1 MKRLLFVVAVVA
13 GLFGIS
19 YGADPE
25 VSKKSEIAVFGVYSS
40 YNMPSAAVAYFD
52 DQMIGVFND
61 LKRFKVI
68 GFQYRMDEASADKFI
83 KKIKELKKEQ
93 ILNDKNLIDE
103 DFGVVVIPAVDLEA
117 MTKSFFI
124 AIPIVSGWSVT
135 KVQIEKKSKDL
146 KGNTTSKWVWVYKAN
161 VNVSI
166 RLIDADGTL
175 VDKYSK
181 DQSYESETG
190 EQDAYQH
197 AIKDAVWGLTFFL
210 RNMDQFKIK
219 TKVLEVPAPGT
230 LYMELG
236 KDMGVLP
243 GYEFI
248 IEKSSALGATGKTI
262 KMESG
267 LVRVESIGADYSIGK
282 VIFGSPI
289 INDQLV
295 EAPMMGGRLTIGGGI
310 GAMNVAAANI
320 QMVFEDY
327 SPTPDIFTT
336 NINLVEQSIVP
347 HIGIAWESEIGY
359 ALLGHA
365 ELGLYIGTP
374 LALNL
379 DLGVGYE
386 IYLGPLSIV
395 PSIDLSIIG
404 NYTSLGTYDASTSL
418 YLTMNDQ
425 DYSNPVNVDLIGA
438 TLGAKPKLSIN
449 IQFSQGFKLR
459 LFGGYALY
467 FLPFYQVKFT
477 DTLDE
482 NKTSTIDITDSHLSF
497 LVNGVKKTGL
507 PIDYNG
513 VFAGAEFV
521 FRF

>member
-1 MKRLLFVVAVVA
+1 MKRLLVVVSIVA

-68 GFQYRMDEASADKFI
+68 GFQYRMDTASADKFI
-83 KKIKELKKEQ
+83 KKIKDLKKEN

-103 DFGVVVIPAVDLEA
+103 DFGVVVIPAVDLEKMA
-117 MTKSFFI
+117 KSFFI
-124 AIPIVSGWSVT
+124 AIPMVSGWSVT

-146 KGNTTSKWVWVYKAN
+146 KGNTTSKWVWVYKAS

-166 RLIDADGTL
+166 RLIDADGNL
-175 VDKYSK
+175 VDVYSK
-181 DQSYESETG
+181 DQNYESETG

-219 TKVLEVPAPGT
+219 TKVLEVPGPGT

-236 KDMGVLP
+236 KDMGVKP

-289 INDQLV
+289 VNDQLV
-295 EAPMMGGRLTIGGGI
+295 EAPMMGGRLTLGGGVSMVDI
-310 GAMNVAAANI
+310 KAGNVFMLYNDDSPAPDYFSNTFSFAA
-320 QMVFEDY
+320 QTLV
-327 SPTPDIFTT
+327 PK
-336 NINLVEQSIVP
+336 INLSYEI
-347 HIGIAWESEIGY
+347 EIGY
-359 ALLGHA
+359 ALLGRA
-365 ELGLYIGTP
+365 QIGLYISDP
-374 LALNL
+374 LGLNL

-386 IYLGPLSIV
+386 LYLGAFSIV
-395 PSIDLSIIG
+395 PSIDLSLIG
-404 NYTSLGTYDASTSL
+404 NYFDLGTMKNQTGYIEV
-418 YLTMNDQ
+418 NDQ
-425 DYSNPVNVDLIGA
+425 KYYNDVKVSMMGLSI
-438 TLGAKPKLSIN
+438 GAKPGLSFN
-449 IQFSQGFKLR
+449 FQFSQGFKLR
-459 LFGGYALY
+459 IFGGYTFT
-467 FLPFYQVKFT
+467 FLPIYSVKFE
-477 DTLDE
+477 DVNDS
-482 NKTSTIDITDSHLSF
+482 NKTSSENLSDPNFKF
-497 LVNGVKKTGL
+497 LVNGVEQKTL
-507 PIDYNG
+507 PIN
-513 VFAGAEFV
+513 FSGAFGGLEFI